1 MRSTRLWFEPKA
13 AKLSDGSRPLT
24 DVYACPANIQ
34 IFEADDTAQAADLC
48 EHLNTAALAALG
60 S

>member
-1 MRSTRLWFEPKA
+1 MRSTRLWFEPRG
-13 AKLSDGSRPLT
+13 AKLSDGTRPLT

-34 IFEADDTAQAADLC
+34 IFEADDEPQAQQLC
-48 EHLNTAALAALG
+48 EELNDAALRTLG